1 MGIRAPFPG
10 ARGTRG
16 MTSVQTLYA
25 LAIADP
31 DYAAFAKQYPGLRQ
45 ITLARETE
53 TELARATMA
62 LLEEMPDRAEQLRRI
77 ESSGRRQEGM
87 VSIPILLTVV
97 FLLRTHLRIKRNTD
111 GKWEFLVEQKPADT
125 ALIKQVLTR
134 IAQLLP
140 GA

>member
-1 MGIRAPFPG
+1 
-10 ARGTRG
+10 

-25 LAIADP
+25 VASADP
-31 DYAAFAKQYPGLRQ
+31 DYAAFASQYSDLRQ
-45 ITLARETE
+45 VSLPREVQTDLARET
-53 TELARATMA
+53 LA

-77 ESSGRRQEGM
+77 ETSGRSQGM

-97 FLLRTHLRIKRNTD
+97 FLLRTHLRIKRSPG

>member
-1 MGIRAPFPG
+1 
-10 ARGTRG
+10 

-25 LAIADP
+25 LAMSDP
-31 DYAAFAKQYPGLRQ
+31 AYAAFANQNPELRQ
-45 ITLARETE
+45 VTLAREVE
-53 TELARATMA
+53 TELARETAA
-62 LLEEMPDRAEQLRRI
+62 LLEQMPDRAEQLRRI
-77 ESSGRRQEGM
+77 ESSGRREAFDAGM

-97 FLLRTHLRIKRNTD
+97 FLLRTHVRIKRSAG

-140 GA
+140 GG